1 VALKGVFKSIQ
12 KKKFPW
18 ATKSP
23 RGRISNSVSLKGT
36 MNDLIFHVYE
46 GKEVKAHSLTVD
58 QLEDLIISKKVNI
71 GEDEIVPLELSKDT
85 EGSY

>member
-1 VALKGVFKSIQ
+1 
-12 KKKFPW
+12 
-18 ATKSP
+18 
-23 RGRISNSVSLKGT
+23 